1 MIYTFTQNSLTTSH
15 VVNIKSLQIMIILIV
30 QLFKLRLEV
39 LDGLLK
45 EIQLETSMNPTN
57 AENWII

>member
-1 MIYTFTQNSLTTSH
+1 MIYTFTQNSLTPSH
-15 VVNIKSLQIMIILIV
+15 VVNTKSLQIMIILIV

-45 EIQLETSMNPTN
+45 EIQLETSTN
-57 AENWII
+57 QTNVEN